1 MLSSSKREGKAVP
14 KLFRM
19 QEAYF
24 SLEGLGFR
32 VQGVG
37 FATMDS
43 PISPILPPCMLPNLG
58 ANNDFNDCARYQV
71 LRSRSWFCVFVCGA
85 G

>member
-1 MLSSSKREGKAVP
+1 MACMGPRAEYVGFDRFGSFGPVFYVMLSSSKREGKAVP

-32 VQGVG
+32 V
-37 FATMDS
+37 
-43 PISPILPPCMLPNLG
+43 
-58 ANNDFNDCARYQV
+58 
-71 LRSRSWFCVFVCGA
+71 
-85 G
+85 